1 MLSREFLESKINAW
15 LDYWKDNRAHA
26 WERKCDDVRFIH
38 HPTQV
43 YETESG
49 GIRFILWNLIGNFDG
64 HYECVVNIDTFEY
77 FIRQHSSFGSL
88 TWTTPPKDMVIYSAK
103 DLSNEQ
109 KLEIEA
115 SIAKTILWCFPIYES
130 YYTIN
135 VVSKSSQLCLSQ
147 HVCSDDLS
155 VLEL

>member
-1 MLSREFLESKINAW
+1 MLSREFLESKVNAW
-15 LDYWKDNRAHA
+15 LDYWKENRAHA
-26 WERKCDDVRFIH
+26 WERKCDGVRFIH

-77 FIRQHSSFGSL
+77 SVKQHSYYGSL
-88 TWTTPPKDMVIYSAK
+88 NYTTPPNDHKVYRAK
-103 DLSNEQ
+103 DLSDMQ

-115 SIAKTILWCFPIYES
+115 SIAFTIIKSCLPEDYTLWHIDI
-130 YYTIN
+130 IN
-135 VVSKSSQLCLSQ
+135 KSSQKC
-147 HVCSDDLS
+147 VFGKVFSDDLLIS
-155 VLEL
+155 